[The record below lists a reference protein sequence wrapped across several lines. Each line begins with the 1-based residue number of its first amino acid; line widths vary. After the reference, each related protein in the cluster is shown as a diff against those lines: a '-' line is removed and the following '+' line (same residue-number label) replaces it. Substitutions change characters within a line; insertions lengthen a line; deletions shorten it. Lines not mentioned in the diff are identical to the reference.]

1 MGIQISHVPDT
12 QILQLVDQLDSVGF
26 ASIPNYVHADDLA
39 RMRQFI
45 GAAMKKSGNEYIGFG
60 GPEEVAGSGLEDF
73 YVSPAFSGLIKRV
86 YEQGTGRRAPEQE
99 LYHVLR
105 CLCGKTGQKHAWM
118 FHYDSYV
125 VTALIPI
132 QIPTDG
138 QTGDLL
144 MFPNTRSIRPAYLF
158 NALDKVLLDNALT
171 QKLLRASVEKRRLKP
186 VRIRMQPGN
195 LYLFW
200 GYRTIHTNEPCD
212 VDQVRA
218 TALFHFANPHRK
230 PGTRSEHISLPP
242 KASVPTGSGGDSPR
256 TAAMRKML

>member
-1 MGIQISHVPDT
+1 MSIQIPDVT
-12 QILQLVDQLDSVGF
+12 SAQIAQLVDQLNTTGF
-26 ASIPNYVHADDLA
+26 ASVPNYVHPDDLA
-39 RMRQFI
+39 RMRGFV
-45 GAAMKKSGNEYIGFG
+45 GKAMEKSGNEYIGFG
-60 GPEEVAGSGLEDF
+60 GPAEVAGSGLEEF
-73 YVSPAFSGLIKRV
+73 YTSPAFTGLIKTI
-86 YEQGTGRRAPEQE
+86 YEQGTGRQAPEQA

-105 CLCGKTGQKHAWM
+105 CLSGQTGQKHAWM

-132 QIPTDG
+132 QIPVEG
-138 QTGDLL
+138 KTGDLL
-144 MFPNTRSIRPAYLF
+144 MFPNTRRIRPAYLF
-158 NALDKVLLDNALT
+158 NAMDKVLLDNRLT
-171 QKLLRASVEKRRLKP
+171 QKFLRNSVEHERLKP

-230 PGTRSEHISLPP
+230 
-242 KASVPTGSGGDSPR
+242 AS
-256 TAAMRKML
+256 